1 MTEFHASCSRCVGR
15 CFYCG
20 GKTIKHGFTK
30 GNKQRYKCRLCHKT
44 RVCSYQYQAYQK
56 YINPCIISLTKEG
69 LGIRSTSRILKISPT
84 TLLKRIICIAEAIP
98 LPPLKFAKSYEVDEL
113 RFFIGRK
120 SQPRWL
126 AYAIER
132 ETKQTACFYIGKRDN
147 NTLNAVIKTL
157 KNAVPAAIFTD
168 KLKNYKTLIPKHL
181 HKTSRYQTNHIERK
195 NLTLRTHLKRFQ
207 RKGISFS
214 RSTKVT
220 TPVLRIYFWAK
231 KN

>member
-1 MTEFHASCSRCVGR
+1 MMYMTEFHSSCSRCVGR

-20 GKTIKHGFTK
+20 GKTIKYGFTK
-30 GNKQRYKCRLCHKT
+30 GNKQRYKCRQCHKT
-44 RVCSYQYQAYQK
+44 RVCSYQY
-56 YINPCIISLTKEG
+56 
-69 LGIRSTSRILKISPT
+69 
-84 TLLKRIICIAEAIP
+84 IAESIP
-98 LPPLKFAKSYEVDEL
+98 QPSLKFAKSYEVDEL

-126 AYAIER
+126 VYAIER
-132 ETKQTACFYIGKRDN
+132 ETKQTACFYIGKRNN

-157 KNAVPAAIFTD
+157 KNAEPAAIFTD

-181 HKTSRYQTNHIERK
+181 HKNSRYQTNHIERK

-214 RSTKVT
+214 KSSRIT
-220 TPVLRIYFWAK
+220 TAVLRIYFWGR
-231 KN
+231 